1 MRVEESLA
9 SLGLNEKQ
17 AKVYVALLQ
26 LGRSSAYVIA
36 TKSGLK
42 KPTTYVILDELI
54 EKGLVLK
61 VPRMRKQLYEAK
73 SPEEFFAIAEE
84 RLVVAKKILPELMA
98 MTKGEEAKVR
108 SMFFEGIAGAKQA
121 LGYHM
126 KEMQDQEIVGF
137 YASSH
142 DAPQEFLDLAFEWCD
157 EIEKR
162 NMHVRGI
169 APVHESLRAWSDRYA
184 RKNFNF
190 KFVSF
195 EQYSATIS
203 IDVGDTFVRII
214 AFRGLQSV
222 IIENPDVARTV
233 KQIFEM
239 VWNMLPEQK
248 SPSPFHDD
256 TETRLK

>member
-26 LGRSSAYVIA
+26 LGRSSAYVVA

-54 EKGLVLK
+54 EKGLVLR

-84 RLVVAKKILPELMA
+84 RLIVAKKILPELIAMA
-98 MTKGEEAKVR
+98 KGEEAKVR
-108 SMFFEGIAGAKQA
+108 SLFFEGIAGARQA
-121 LGYHM
+121 LWYHL
-126 KEMQDQEIVGF
+126 KEMHGQEIVGF
-137 YASSH
+137 YASAH
-142 DAPQEFLDLAFEWCD
+142 DAPQEFLDLSFAWCD

-162 NMHVRGI
+162 NIHVRGI
-169 APVHESLRAWSDRYA
+169 APVHESLRQWRDRYA
-184 RKNFNF
+184 LEQFIF
-190 KFVSF
+190 KFVPF

-214 AFRGLQSV
+214 AFRGLQSI

-239 VWNMLPEQK
+239 VWGMLPERT
-248 SPSPFHDD
+248 SPSLFH
-256 TETRLK
+256 ER